1 MDKQKHK
8 LYMAQI
14 LSLIFKDKLTRDR
27 SVTHDVRGL
36 MSEG

>member
-14 LSLIFKDKLTRDR
+14 LSLIFKDKELSNVLGFKGGR
-27 SVTHDVRGL
+27 L
-36 MSEG
+36 